1 MLGLLAVSP
10 GYICY
15 ESYLSSLFWKNYGN
29 PVARIHSATTSV
41 LGSWMKVDNQSL
53 LVKLLTFTIVLST
66 QRLSNIYIYICL
78 CECIY
83 IYIYLVLCTVSAYLH
98 IVEVLT
104 FFFWQQKWLNVL
116 DFIAASF
123 LHFHKLILFYHLA
136 LFVGFQYLFRQFSL
150 CLLGY
155 LK

>member
-15 ESYLSSLFWKNYGN
+15 ESYLNSLFWRSYGN
-29 PVARIHSATTSV
+29 PVAHIHSATTSV

-53 LVKLLTFTIVLST
+53 LVKLLSFNIVLST
-66 QRLSNIYIYICL
+66 QRYQIYICVCEYIYIS
-78 CECIY
+78 
-83 IYIYLVLCTVSAYLH
+83 LVLCTVSANLH

-116 DFIAASF
+116 DFTAASF
-123 LHFHKLILFYHLA
+123 LHFHKSILFYHLA